1 MSRKGVVNRGVNL
14 LVAGIISLIVIIT
27 GILLLF
33 YTYDTMKAIAVVI
46 GIAALFVAI
55 RSLMISK
62 EIDDP
67 SLKASM
73 KVRALIMIAVAAMMI
88 IFPSLLYNVNKY
100 IWYFVIYIAAFVL
113 ISSGVLAIAQAILFK
128 SEWWKSSMI
137 FEGLLSFVAGLAL
150 LPDVMTRFLGDFILK
165 LFGIALIVL
174 GVCYFISNFN
184 RRYDL
189 KEI

>member
-1 MSRKGVVNRGVNL
+1 MSRNGVVNRSVNL
-14 LVAGIISLIVIIT
+14 LVAGIISLVAVIT

-33 YTYDTMKAIAVVI
+33 YTYDTMKAITVVI

-67 SLKASM
+67 SLKSSM
-73 KVRALIMIAVAAMMI
+73 KVRALISIAVAVMMI
-88 IFPSLLYNVNKY
+88 VFPSLLYNVNKY
-100 IWYFVIYIAAFVL
+100 IWYFVIYLAAFVL

-128 SEWWKSSMI
+128 SEWWKSSLI
-137 FEGLLSFVAGLAL
+137 FEGLLSLVAGLAL

-165 LFGIALIVL
+165 LFGIALVVL